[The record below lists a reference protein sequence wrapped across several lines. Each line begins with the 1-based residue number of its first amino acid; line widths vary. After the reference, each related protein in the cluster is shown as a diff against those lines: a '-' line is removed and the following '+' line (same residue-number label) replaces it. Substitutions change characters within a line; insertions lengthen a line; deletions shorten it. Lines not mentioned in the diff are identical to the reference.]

1 MFAINAKLKM
11 QMRAGC
17 PPRGAHFA
25 NGLTL
30 RDRLSAFNQH
40 LTQMRVNRGMAVVV
54 FHHDC
59 FAIAT

>member
-1 MFAINAKLKM
+1 MFAVNAKLKM
-11 QMRAGC
+11 QMRTSSPSCGT
-17 PPRGAHFA
+17 HFA

-30 RDRLSAFNQH
+30 CDRLSAFNQH
-40 LTQMRVNRGMAVVV
+40 LTQMGVNRGMAVVV